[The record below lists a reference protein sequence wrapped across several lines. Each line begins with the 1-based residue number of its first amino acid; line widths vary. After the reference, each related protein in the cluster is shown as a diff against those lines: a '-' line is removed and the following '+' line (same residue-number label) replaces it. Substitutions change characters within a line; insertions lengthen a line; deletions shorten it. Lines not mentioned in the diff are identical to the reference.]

1 MAIKLNDKKSEAL
14 QASLQGVFTALA
26 SDNEEEIKAAVGS
39 YSEVLAE
46 DMKDQA
52 SREISKYQTQ
62 NTDEQIMARR
72 GSRKVLTSKEKKFF
86 AEAVTKQKID
96 GLDEVFPTTI
106 IEDVM
111 TNLTTEHPLL
121 SAIDT
126 RYTEAAIKFIYGDP
140 AEQTAFWD
148 VIPADI
154 RQILIGAFKT
164 LDLSASKLSGFIA
177 LPKGYFQL
185 GPSWLANYVITFL
198 NEVMSAT
205 LEEAI
210 VNGDGKHKPIGLN
223 RKLSGAT
230 DGVYPLKDTV
240 AITELTPKAF
250 AGPRA
255 LLARN
260 KMING
265 QISFLV
271 NPVTYETKVSPNLF
285 FQNTND
291 GTWKQLPLPNG
302 ENVIQ
307 SYAVPEGKAILGNLK
322 NYLLAV
328 AGNTEIKSYDQT
340 LAIEDMDLYIAK
352 FFGMGIAKNPNAFVV
367 LDLGGITGVTVPND
381 EAEATVVAQD
391 NFSPRANA
399 GSHALDAEGNATG
412 AAIGDGT
419 GGTGGTG
426 ETTPTDPEV

>member
-1 MAIKLNDKKSEAL
+1 MS
-14 QASLQGVFTALA
+14 
-26 SDNEEEIKAAVGS
+26 
-39 YSEVLAE
+39 
-46 DMKDQA
+46 
-52 SREISKYQTQ
+52 
-62 NTDEQIMARR
+62 
-72 GSRKVLTSKEKKFF
+72 
-86 AEAVTKQKID
+86 
-96 GLDEVFPTTI
+96 
-106 IEDVM
+106 
-111 TNLTTEHPLL
+111 NLTTEHPLL

-126 RYTEAAIKFIYGDP
+126 RYTEAAIKFIYGYP

-210 VNGDGKHKPIGLN
+210 VNGDGNHKPIGLN

-291 GTWKQLPLPNG
+291 GTWKQLPLPSASNACEPAFARG
-302 ENVIQ
+302 EKLSCATTVASASSFGTVTPVIP
-307 SYAVPEGKAILGNLK
+307 S
-322 NYLLAV
+322 
-328 AGNTEIKSYDQT
+328 
-340 LAIEDMDLYIAK
+340 K
-352 FFGMGIAKNPNAFVV
+352 F
-367 LDLGGITGVTVPND
+367 
-381 EAEATVVAQD
+381 
-391 NFSPRANA
+391 
-399 GSHALDAEGNATG
+399 
-412 AAIGDGT
+412 
-419 GGTGGTG
+419 
-426 ETTPTDPEV
+426 